1 MTQFNLVRTGTEL
14 GKQSKTFPCL
24 DFRSIIFPPC
34 PEFPVK
40 LLDSYCQVIAANP
53 LDGKMWPALPGKSR
67 GPPMTV
73 STDLGHGSAPLS
85 GDKDPLDQV

>member
-1 MTQFNLVRTGTEL
+1 M
-14 GKQSKTFPCL
+14 
-24 DFRSIIFPPC
+24 IFPPC

-40 LLDSYCQVIAANP
+40 LLDSYYQVIAANP

>member
-1 MTQFNLVRTGTEL
+1 M
-14 GKQSKTFPCL
+14 
-24 DFRSIIFPPC
+24 
-34 PEFPVK
+34 K
-40 LLDSYCQVIAANP
+40 LLDSYYQVIAANP
-53 LDGKMWPALPGKSR
+53 LDGKMWPAQPGKSR